1 MQCERCNGIMM
12 RRSNRTVLDDSGSLA
27 ITAWHCPRCQGIME
41 ELFVRDRRA
50 PLRRIRYTVARVEG
64 YTHDTNES
72 ALPVLLGLE
81 KLKGAEHA

>member
-1 MQCERCNGIMM
+1 MRCECCNGIMM
-12 RRSNRTVLDDSGSLA
+12 RRSNQTVLDDSGSLA
-27 ITAWHCPRCQGIME
+27 ITAWKCPRCQGIME

-72 ALPVLLGLE
+72 ARPVFLGLE
-81 KLKGAEHA
+81 QREGEEHA